1 MDKEEKGGMEGGKKE
16 KKVLGEKNRPSY
28 SVF

>member
-16 KKVLGEKNRPSY
+16 RKSSGEKKQVSY